1 MRSQFALVIC
11 SVLVAGA
18 AAGCGQSS
26 PPSSNASFGAP
37 HVTPSPAPTSSTT
50 SPSASVAASSPAPST
65 TTPPSTPAPPQAGV
79 YSQMTVQVAH
89 VAPEG
94 SQNVSGQRVAVYA
107 LSLSIHNPTSAMI
120 PLYLNDLSVEPQG
133 AAYRYSYNDRAT
145 AGLTSANSL
154 FPWPVDAQAPGSV
167 TAYVQPGGTL
177 AGTITVEVAPAA
189 DYQVVW
195 GGQSTP
201 AATFSA

>member
-1 MRSQFALVIC
+1 
-11 SVLVAGA
+11 
-18 AAGCGQSS
+18 
-26 PPSSNASFGAP
+26 
-37 HVTPSPAPTSSTT
+37 
-50 SPSASVAASSPAPST
+50 
-65 TTPPSTPAPPQAGV
+65 
-79 YSQMTVQVAH
+79 MTVQVAH
-89 VAPEG
+89 VVPEG

>member
-11 SVLVAGA
+11 SVLAAGA

-50 SPSASVAASSPAPST
+50 SPSASPAASSPAPA
-65 TTPPSTPAPPQAGV
+65 STPAPPQAGV
-79 YSQMTVQVAH
+79 YSQMTVQVAQ

-94 SQNVSGQRVAVYA
+94 YQNVSGQRVVVYA

-120 PLYLNDLSVEPQG
+120 PLYLDDLSVEPQG
-133 AAYRYSYNDRAT
+133 ASYRYSYNDRAT

-189 DYQVVW
+189 NYQVVW

-201 AATFSA
+201 AATFPA